1 MPWISRRA
9 LAETAAAMT
18 RLRDRARQ
26 LEADLLEQGRANGR
40 LAARAVAAE
49 AQNTGAAFAVRAAHR
64 GQHEENARLRAVL
77 DQRDATIRSLRR
89 QLDDALGYD
98 PDTHLCVD
106 GRPHD
111 FDEFGAVNDR
121 RRCKRCRHSFPTAE
135 QAALLKEG
143 TA

>member
-1 MPWISRRA
+1 MPWVSRRA

-77 DQRDATIRSLRR
+77 DQRDVTIRSLRR
-89 QLDDALGYD
+89 QLDDALGYN
-98 PDTHLCVD
+98 PDAPCAD
-106 GRPHD
+106 GQPHA
-111 FDEFGAVNDR
+111 FDEGGVNDQ
-121 RRCKRCRHSFPTAE
+121 RRCKRCRHPFPTAE